1 MTRKHAL
8 IVDDSSTAQYRLKRM
23 LRPYDLD
30 INAVDSGE
38 AALRFLEVNT
48 PDVIFMDHLMP
59 GMDGFRA
66 LQIIKSHPETATIPV
81 IMYTS
86 QGGDVYT
93 GQARALG
100 ALDVVSKDTISATD
114 LTRVLRM
121 IHIEPLADAPA
132 QPAAPQAATHDTA
145 PAPAIV
151 ERRRAPHPA
160 SLEQARALE
169 MRLRKLELLQED
181 SQRTMTAR
189 LVREIHGLRQDLKK
203 EIHGI
208 ELAARH
214 EPPSPTLPPAPRSAL
229 LPRLAAAGALAALAL
244 GLVSLHLTLESLQ
257 QGQDAL
263 GKRVAAQ
270 LAQQV
275 AARPQPIPAAV
286 DAAPTTDNYL
296 QDLVWAFN
304 QGGALNYHPD
314 SIDRRAVMR
323 LNELLGRLATKG
335 FKGVVEVRVAIGD
348 FCLINP
354 GQSQAQ
360 MPADGA
366 KLGDCVLASK
376 VYLPERTLEQYVRE
390 IGNLR
395 TQLPPG
401 VTLVITGRP
410 GAEAYPEAALGT
422 AARDWNTIAQR
433 NTRFEL
439 SVTPAPRGETPA
451 PQVQATLA
459 GNG

>member
-1 MTRKHAL
+1 MSRKHAL

-121 IHIEPLADAPA
+121 IHIEPAD
-132 QPAAPQAATHDTA
+132 QA
-145 PAPAIV
+145 PAPEARPEPAPAAAPAFV

-189 LVREIHGLRQDLKK
+189 LVREIQTIRQELKREIQGLELGAAQ
-203 EIHGI
+203 HPAPAV
-208 ELAARH
+208 LAAN
-214 EPPSPTLPPAPRSAL
+214 PRSPLAL
-229 LPRLAAAGALAALAL
+229 RLGALAVVLAL
-244 GLVSLHLTLESLQ
+244 GAGLVSLHLELDALQ
-257 QGQDAL
+257 QGQAAL
-263 GKRVAAQ
+263 AKRAELKAPLPAVPSATAVPAQAAI
-270 LAQQV
+270 LPGA
-275 AARPQPIPAAV
+275 
-286 DAAPTTDNYL
+286 DDYL
-296 QDLVWAFN
+296 QDMVWAFN
-304 QGGALNYHPD
+304 QSGALGFQPD
-314 SIDRRAVMR
+314 SIDRRAIMR
-323 LNELLGRLATKG
+323 LNDLLARLAGKG
-335 FKGVVEVRVAIGD
+335 FQGVVDVRVAVGD
-348 FCLINP
+348 FCLLNP
-354 GQSQAQ
+354 GQPQAQ
-360 MPADGA
+360 LPADGA
-366 KLGDCVLASK
+366 RMGDCVLASK

-395 TQLPPG
+395 PHLPQG
-401 VTLVITGRP
+401 MTLVISGRP
-410 GAEAYPEAALGT
+410 GSESYPEASLGT
-422 AARDWNTIAQR
+422 AAREWNAAAQR
-433 NTRFEL
+433 NTRMEL
-439 SVTPAPRGETPA
+439 VVTPASRKRAEP
-451 PQVQATLA
+451 VQASMA
-459 GNG
+459 GNS